1 MFFLN
6 EGRFKNGTLPSK
18 AEGVLFDSKRFRT
31 SLHKL
36 GVNPLYWVSPC
47 SAPPIS
53 DLVEAVWEALENP
66 IGLPKLR
73 KLLRPQTQVLILVD
87 DLTRPT
93 PQRELL
99 PPLLDFL
106 NDCGVPDRNIR
117 ILIALGTHRPMTR
130 SEIKARFGK
139 EVVSRVEV
147 INHAFLDSHS
157 LVHLGATSR
166 GTPVVIN
173 RLLAEADFSIG
184 CGMVAPHAQFGWSGG
199 AKIVMPGICGRETV
213 EAIHWEIALRPD
225 YLTHAGKLQ
234 SPPRE
239 EVNEVAVSAGLNSI
253 LNVTLNSDQKPVA
266 VVFGH
271 PIAAHNVLVKRATQL
286 FVRPIP
292 ERADITVVDA
302 RPADLDYW
310 QGLKALTFGFHGV
323 RPQGTLILVGAF
335 PEGVSG
341 THPDLNKYGTLS
353 QKEIRQRVA
362 AGEIEDK
369 VAAAALLQHARIREF
384 ANLICVSRGL
394 AKEAESLG
402 FMPLRSL
409 EEALEYALARHGPTA
424 KVGVLELGGEVVP
437 QPQGG

>member
-1 MFFLN
+1 VFFLN
-6 EGRFKNGTLPSK
+6 EGRFKNDTLPSK
-18 AEGVLFDSKRFRT
+18 AEGVLFDSKGFRT
-31 SLHKL
+31 LLHKL
-36 GVNPLYWVSPC
+36 EINPLYWVSPGP
-47 SAPPIS
+47 APPIS
-53 DLVEAVWEALENP
+53 DLAGAVWEALENP

-99 PPLLDFL
+99 PSLLDFL
-106 NDCGVPDRNIR
+106 NGCGVSDRNIR
-117 ILIALGTHRPMTR
+117 ILVALGTHRPMTR
-130 SEIKARFGK
+130 SEIKSRFGK

-173 RLLAEADFSIG
+173 RLLAEA
-184 CGMVAPHAQFGWSGG
+184 
-199 AKIVMPGICGRETV
+199 ETV

-239 EVNEVAVSAGLNSI
+239 EVNEVAISTGLNSI
-253 LNVTLNSDQKPVA
+253 LNVTLNFDQKPVA
-266 VVFGH
+266 VAFGH
-271 PIAAHNVLVKRATQL
+271 PIAAHNVLVKRAAQL

-292 ERADITVVDA
+292 ERTDITVVDA

-335 PEGVSG
+335 PEGVSR
-341 THPDLNKYGTLS
+341 THPDLDKYGTLS

-362 AGEIEDK
+362 VGEIEDK

-384 ANLICVSRGL
+384 ANLICVSKGL

-402 FMPLRSL
+402 FTPLRSL

-424 KVGVLELGGEVVP
+424 RVGVLELGGEVVP

>member
-1 MFFLN
+1 
-6 EGRFKNGTLPSK
+6 
-18 AEGVLFDSKRFRT
+18 VLFDPKVFKILLSKLRID
-31 SLHKL
+31 
-36 GVNPLYWVSPC
+36 PLYWISPC
-47 SAPPIS
+47 ATAPIP
-53 DLVEAVWEALENP
+53 DLAKAVWEALEKP

-73 KLLRPQTQVLILVD
+73 ELLCPQMQVLILVD

-93 PQRELL
+93 PQCELL

-117 ILIALGTHRPMTR
+117 ILIALGTHRPMTC
-130 SEIKARFGK
+130 SEIKARFGGG
-139 EVVSRVEV
+139 VVNRVEV
-147 INHAFLDSHS
+147 INHAFLDSRS
-157 LVHLGATSR
+157 LVRLGATSR

-225 YLTHAGKLQ
+225 YLTHTGKLR
-234 SPPRE
+234 SPVRE
-239 EVNEVAVSAGLNSI
+239 EVNEVAISAGLNSI
-253 LNVTLNSDQKPVA
+253 LNVVLNADQKPIE

-271 PIAAHNVLVKRATQL
+271 PIAAHSVLVKRAAQI
-286 FVRPIP
+286 FVRQIP
-292 ERADITVVDA
+292 ARAEITVVDA

-323 RPQGTLILVGAF
+323 RPQGTLILVGDF
-335 PEGVSG
+335 PEGVSR

-353 QKEIRQRVA
+353 QEEIRQCVA
-362 AGEIEDK
+362 RGKIEDR

-384 ANLICVSRGL
+384 ANLVCVSKGL

-402 FMPLRSL
+402 FMPFCSL
-409 EEALEYALARHGPTA
+409 EEALEYALARHGPA
-424 KVGVLELGGEVVP
+424 ARVGVLELGGEVVP